1 MERQAN
7 VAAIEA
13 LESFRAQ
20 LVQFMIDARSRVD
33 ETRDSVCRTRQW
45 VEHDRRLHWEAQ
57 LRTRKKKLEAAELEL
72 FSARLAGLQNANSG
86 KEELVRRARR
96 GVEEAEEKLRKVKKW
111 SRDFEETAEPML
123 RRLQRLRDLLD
134 EDVPKGIAWLAQ
146 AQQILNEYAES
157 FPPTKEEARLLEDAP
172 PEGERFS

>member
-13 LESFRAQ
+13 LESFRSH

-33 ETRDSVCRTRQW
+33 ETRDSVRRTRQW
-45 VEHDRRLHWEAQ
+45 VEHDQRLHWEAQ
-57 LRTRKKKLEAAELEL
+57 LRMRKKKLESAELEL
-72 FSARLAGLQNANSG
+72 FSARLSGLHNANTG
-86 KEELVRRARR
+86 KEELVRRCRHA
-96 GVEEAEEKLRKVKKW
+96 VEEAEEKLRKVKKW

-134 EDVPKGIAWLAQ
+134 EDLPKGIAWLAQ
-146 AQQILNEYAES
+146 AQRILDEYAES
-157 FPPTKEEARLLEDAP
+157 FPPAKQETKLPETAP
-172 PEGERFS
+172 PEE

>member
-13 LESFRAQ
+13 LETFRSH
-20 LVQFMIDARSRVD
+20 LVQFMIDARGRVD
-33 ETRDSVCRTRQW
+33 DTRDAVRRTRQW

-57 LRTRKKKLEAAELEL
+57 LRNRKKALESAELEL
-72 FSARLAGLQNANSG
+72 FSARLSGLHNANTS
-86 KEELVRRARR
+86 KEELVRRCRR
-96 GVEEAEEKLRKVKKW
+96 GVEEAEEKLRKIKKW
-111 SRDFEETAEPML
+111 SRDFEETADPML

-146 AQQILNEYAES
+146 AQRILDEYAET
-157 FPPTKEEARLLEDAP
+157 FPPTANREDKP
-172 PEGERFS
+172 PEPTPPEALGA

>member
-13 LESFRAQ
+13 LETFRSH
-20 LVQFMIDARSRVD
+20 LVQFMIDARGRVD
-33 ETRDSVCRTRQW
+33 ETRDAVRRTRQW

-57 LRTRKKKLEAAELEL
+57 LRNRKKALESAELEL
-72 FSARLAGLQNANSG
+72 FSARLSGLHNANTA
-86 KEELVRRARR
+86 KEELVRRCRR
-96 GVEEAEEKLRKVKKW
+96 AVEEAEEKLRKIKKW
-111 SRDFEETAEPML
+111 SRDFEETADPML

-146 AQQILNEYAES
+146 AQRILDEYAET
-157 FPPTKEEARLLEDAP
+157 FPPAASQQPKPSETDP
-172 PEGERFS
+172 PSG

>member
-13 LESFRAQ
+13 LESFRSH
-20 LVQFMIDARSRVD
+20 LVQFMIDARGRVD
-33 ETRDSVCRTRQW
+33 ETRDAVRRTRQW
-45 VEHDRRLHWEAQ
+45 VEHDQRLHWEAQ
-57 LRTRKKKLEAAELEL
+57 LRMRKKKLESAELEL
-72 FSARLAGLQNANSG
+72 FSARLSGLHNANTG
-86 KEELVRRARR
+86 KQELVRRCRHA
-96 GVEEAEEKLRKVKKW
+96 VEEAEEKLRKVKKW

-146 AQQILNEYAES
+146 AQRILDEYAET
-157 FPPTKEEARLLEDAP
+157 FPPAANPEPKPADPAP
-172 PEGERFS
+172 PEG